1 MKEFRISSLIEMRER
16 FPHVDFILKFLP
28 KEKLF
33 EFLDFLKNDGL
44 DVYEKGVFLDGFT
57 LEEVLISRKGRL
69 IAAVYFH
76 EESTAFGGLRA
87 TCLYIP
93 TDEGRNLL
101 KKIQAFLASFTFP
114 RQHILLKLAT
124 SWNEFQEYRI
134 LPDEFIRS
142 LIPELFYGVDVSKLA
157 RAFLLSSQNI
167 LILFGEPGT
176 GKSKFIQYIV
186 GKSCFILEKTVSV
199 LAIKGTENIKKS
211 ADNPDIYLEND
222 LVVFDDFDILSLK
235 RGEDSDISNVVSTIL
250 SVTDGFIPKRPKII
264 ISTNKTLKEID
275 PALLR
280 PSRLFDILE
289 LKSIPKEYY
298 KKLCNKYPELKRGA
312 GSFRDQ
318 DSLKA
323 AEIFDFMDRCTVNR
337 DYLMDESI
345 SKKGKKYTVE
355 IGFRV

>member
-1 MKEFRISSLIEMRER
+1 MKER
-16 FPHVDFILKFLP
+16 FPHVDFILRFFP
-28 KEKLF
+28 KKELS
-33 EFLDFLKNDGL
+33 EFLDSLRKDGL
-44 DVYEKGVFLDGFT
+44 GVYEKGVFLGGFT
-57 LEEVLISRKGRL
+57 PEEILISRNGRF

-76 EESTAFGGLRA
+76 EESVAFGSLRA

-93 TDEGRNLL
+93 TNEGRNLL
-101 KKIQAFLASFTFP
+101 KKIQTFLASFTFP
-114 RQHILLKLAT
+114 RNHILLKLAT

-134 LPDEFIRS
+134 LPDEFTRS
-142 LIPELFYGVDVSKLA
+142 LIPELFYGVDVDKLA

-176 GKSKFIQYIV
+176 GKSKFIQYVV
-186 GKSCFILEKTVSV
+186 GRSCFILEKTVSV
-199 LAIKGTENIKKS
+199 LAIKGTENIRKS

-289 LKSIPKEYY
+289 LRAIPKDYY
-298 KKLCNKYPELKRGA
+298 QKLCSDYPELKRGA
-312 GSFRDQ
+312 DSFKDQ
-318 DSLKA
+318 DSLRA
-323 AEIFDFMDRCTVNR
+323 AEIFDFIDRCTIDR
-337 DYLMDESI
+337 DYLKDKNI
-345 SKKGKKYTVE
+345 SKKGRKYTVE